1 MMSAAQAKLK
11 NSSDTSSWGT
21 SCLSPPFHVHPNTGS
36 WQPSTPGN
44 NAEGN
49 KYGDTGYAD
58 LYNYQ
63 IYVMSR
69 AGLGMYDPAT
79 KQSSLLRPN
88 LDWTKPCGH

>member
-1 MMSAAQAKLK
+1 MIGKRGVD
-11 NSSDTSSWGT
+11 N
-21 SCLSPPFHVHPNTGS
+21 LSKVPVPSVHETVHPNTGS

>member
-1 MMSAAQAKLK
+1 M
-11 NSSDTSSWGT
+11 GYV
-21 SCLSPPFHVHPNTGS
+21 LSVTALCNMQTLSIIKGRTFAVFHVHPNTGS